1 MKKEKQ
7 REEPKK
13 ESRKVQLSF
22 TLQKSVNDKF
32 LSHCKDKMINKSQLL
47 ESIMITYM
55 DNQDFAGM
63 ERRA

>member
-1 MKKEKQ
+1 MKKEN
-7 REEPKK
+7 K

-22 TLQKSVNDKF
+22 TLQKSVNDRY

-47 ESIMITYM
+47 ESIIIAYM

-63 ERRA
+63 EKRV